1 MDINILNE
9 LVNGILEIM
18 KSSLVQIV
26 LYGSVARGTNTE
38 EFVPEVERCN
48 TVLSECDRGGN
59 CLMEGSVKDLSQ
71 YRFSC
76 AKENL

>member
-1 MDINILNE
+1 MDNNILNE

-38 EFVPEVERCN
+38 LC
-48 TVLSECDRGGN
+48 SIS
-59 CLMEGSVKDLSQ
+59 CLAFDYRIRSV
-71 YRFSC
+71 
-76 AKENL
+76 

>member
-1 MDINILNE
+1 MDKNILNE

-38 EFVPEVERCN
+38 ESDVDVALLIKG
-48 TVLSECDRGGN
+48 VLNKSTEE
-59 CLMEGSVKDLSQ
+59 LLSDFPVQ
-71 YRFSC
+71 KKTWRQQRH
-76 AKENL
+76 

>member
-38 EFVPEVERCN
+38 
-48 TVLSECDRGGN
+48 
-59 CLMEGSVKDLSQ
+59 
-71 YRFSC
+71 
-76 AKENL
+76 

>member
-26 LYGSVARGTNTE
+26 LYGSVRE
-38 EFVPEVERCN
+38 ERIQKNQMWMLHC
-48 TVLSECDRGGN
+48 
-59 CLMEGSVKDLSQ
+59 
-71 YRFSC
+71 
-76 AKENL
+76 